1 MLPLSSG
8 DPSPASSSP
17 NDASSNTDVSRSRGA
32 TSESADAASA
42 SGSPGERDTPRETS
56 GERASSFDFADD
68 PKAEESRLKALDQY
82 DALDTEPEPVFDE
95 ITELAAYLFDAPMAM
110 VSFIDEKRQWFK
122 ACIGM
127 DRSETDLDASA
138 CVYTIQSEGVTVI
151 PDTQADPRMSSDRPL
166 LDRPEIRFYA
176 GAPLTTSDG
185 HHVGTLCVVDTTPR
199 AGTNDT
205 QKRHLQHL
213 ADVIV
218 DEMELR
224 REVQVRA
231 RREDQ
236 LEEARRAAEEVRR
249 TAERERQAA
258 EAAQQEAEEAR
269 SEAEEANAA
278 MARFFA
284 GIAHDLQ
291 TPLTRIQLF
300 ADLLK
305 KSLDDPDNR
314 YIRKIYTSSDRMSA
328 MVESLQDL
336 AQVRSGQVVV
346 DPEPSDVAG
355 IAASACQAYQP
366 DAADAGCALEA
377 DLPDEPACAAV
388 DPDSFRRIVDNL
400 LRNAL
405 QYSGDGD
412 RVTVSVESA
421 EETVRLRVADT
432 GPGIP
437 EETLDTLFEPF
448 TRGDNDGDGMGLGLA
463 VSKDLVEAMD
473 GRITVDSEPGEGTRF
488 DVIVPA
494 TSPDR

>member
-1 MLPLSSG
+1 
-8 DPSPASSSP
+8 
-17 NDASSNTDVSRSRGA
+17 
-32 TSESADAASA
+32 
-42 SGSPGERDTPRETS
+42 
-56 GERASSFDFADD
+56 
-68 PKAEESRLKALDQY
+68 
-82 DALDTEPEPVFDE
+82 
-95 ITELAAYLFDAPMAM
+95 
-110 VSFIDEKRQWFK
+110 
-122 ACIGM
+122 
-127 DRSETDLDASA
+127 
-138 CVYTIQSEGVTVI
+138 
-151 PDTQADPRMSSDRPL
+151 
-166 LDRPEIRFYA
+166 
-176 GAPLTTSDG
+176 
-185 HHVGTLCVVDTTPR
+185 VDTTPR

-205 QKRHLQHL
+205 QKRHLQRL

-269 SEAEEANAA
+269 AEAEEANAA

-314 YIRKIYTSSDRMSA
+314 YIRKIHTSSDRMSA

-366 DAADAGCALEA
+366 DAADAGCALET

-388 DPDSFRRIVDNL
+388 DPDSLRRVVDNL

-421 EETVRLRVADT
+421 EETVCLSVVDT

-488 DVIVPA
+488 DVIVPT